1 MLLVS
6 CLAISAASAADINN
20 TNDAVLSDTSD
31 LELKAISEADL
42 LSDNTNNIELTVSTN
57 ATPYN
62 ENATIEV
69 SIADTDTSKDYNG
82 SVVLLAIDG
91 KNVNNITLNSEGKGS
106 YIIPASTY
114 EVGTYHVEGVYQT
127 ENDQIIIEDTILN
140 ITKVTP
146 IVSVENVT
154 VKTGEA
160 VTIPFNV
167 TDNKGKR
174 ISGGVIV
181 TIFWE
186 NDSLSKYVEI
196 DEGKG
201 AADFNLGEL
210 IGIFSNSNGTF
221 NISSLFNGTG
231 INISSLF
238 NGSSINLGNLT
249 NGTSLNI
256 SSLFNGTS
264 LNISSLFNGTSIDL
278 GSLLNGTT
286 IDISSIINRNSTS
299 NSTDVL
305 GASIDID
312 TSSLI
317 NGTSI
322 DLGSLFNGTSI
333 DISSLFNGTSID
345 TSSLFNGTSIDL
357 SSLLNGTS
365 IDLGNLTNGTIDIS
379 SLLNGTSIG
388 NTSINTSGIADALS
402 KILKDNTQVTF
413 NYIFVPGT
421 YNVTVTYL
429 GNRNYNKAINDTAKL
444 IIVPRANITADNVIM
459 RYKDGSKYI
468 VNLTDYEGN
477 PLANETITIL
487 INGQSYNRT
496 TDNNG
501 TASLAINL
509 ESGNYTVS
517 ASYTAKGDYFTN
529 TVENNITVL
538 TSIDGNDI
546 VKMFKNDTQYYA
558 TFFDE
563 QGKALPKDTTVTF
576 NINGVMYE
584 RKVNENGTAKLN
596 INLGAGEYI
605 ITATNPVTGEKHSN
619 NITVISYIQSSDLV
633 KYYKNESQYVVTIL
647 GKDGK
652 AVGAG
657 ETVTFNINGVFY
669 TRQTNSSGQAKL
681 NINIMPGNYVITAEY
696 KDCKVS
702 NNIEVLSIL
711 TATDLVKS
719 TSETKAFGAKLVD
732 GQGNPLANK
741 TVNFNINGVTYNRVT
756 DSQGIA
762 KLNINLQKGEY
773 IITSSY
779 NGQNIANTITVTE

>member
-299 NSTDVL
+299 DSTDVL

-619 NITVISYIQSSDLV
+619 NITVLSYIQSSDLV
-633 KYYKNESQYVVTIL
+633 KYYKNESQYVVTII

-669 TRQTNSSGQAKL
+669 TRQTNASGQAKL
-681 NINIMPGNYVITAEY
+681 NIKLMPGNNVITEEN
-696 KDCKVS
+696 KDWKVS

-711 TATDLVKS
+711 TATDLVK
-719 TSETKAFGAKLVD
+719 TVSETKAFGAKLVD
-732 GQGNPLANK
+732 GQGNPLANE
-741 TVNFNINGVTYNRVT
+741 TVKFNINGMTYNRVT